1 MCVCVCVLHIV
12 SPTHCK
18 MQGMGINFLHL
29 AETFGLW
36 VILACRR
43 HSENHIHGTAKHHN
57 VVIFSAISKIP
68 LISFMSSIRCT
79 SITLHVHHSKIS
91 YSQTVMT
98 D

>member
-1 MCVCVCVLHIV
+1 MCVLHVV

-57 VVIFSAISKIP
+57 VVIFSAILKIP
-68 LISFMSSIRCT
+68 SSVLCHPYAAHQLHFMS
-79 SITLHVHHSKIS
+79 ITAILVIP
-91 YSQTVMT
+91 
-98 D
+98 